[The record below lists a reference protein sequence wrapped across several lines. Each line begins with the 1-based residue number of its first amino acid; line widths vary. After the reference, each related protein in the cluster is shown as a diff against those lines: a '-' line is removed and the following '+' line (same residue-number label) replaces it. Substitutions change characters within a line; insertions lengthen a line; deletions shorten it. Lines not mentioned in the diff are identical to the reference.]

1 MVLSQM
7 VAGRSVGRRVGRTCQ
22 KTALLQKSCKKPAI
36 LTRRVFLPY
45 YGGFTLVEL
54 LVVLVILSVM
64 IGLVAVNYQGGET
77 RRASNE
83 QALLALF
90 ENARDHAVSEGVPV
104 AVSFSLAGEP
114 LVRERSDGVGAGG
127 ANRWTQSTAL
137 ATPNAR
143 FTVRE
148 LRLAG
153 QVTNA
158 SQAIVFSPEGLTTPF
173 AVTLAQA
180 DSEVSGGGNE
190 RRVAVITGDRLGR
203 IEMKPL

>member
-1 MVLSQM
+1 M
-7 VAGRSVGRRVGRTCQ
+7 AGRSIRLGDPCQ
-22 KTALLQKSCKKPAI
+22 RSLPALQQKSCKKPAI
-36 LTRRVFLPY
+36 LTRRDFPPY

-83 QALLALF
+83 QALLAVF

-104 AVSFSLAGEP
+104 AVSFSLTGQT
-114 LVRERSDGVGAGG
+114 LVRERGE
-127 ANRWTQSTAL
+127 ANRWAQSSAV
-137 ATPNAR
+137 AAPAAQ

-153 QVTNA
+153 QVTSV
-158 SQAIVFSPEGLTTPF
+158 SQPIVFSPEGLTTPF
-173 AVTLAQA
+173 AITLAQA
-180 DSEVSGGGNE
+180 DGEGSE
-190 RRVAVITGDRLGR
+190 RRVAVIEGDRLGR
-203 IEMKPL
+203 IALKPL